1 MLDQERKQHAP
12 KLRRKRTA
20 RIPGYIDER
29 KTADELG
36 VSVHTLKKWRV
47 QGRGPAY
54 VKFARHIQYRTESV
68 RSWLE
73 SCEISPIRE
82 QIAAA

>member
-1 MLDQERKQHAP
+1 MSDQERKQGAP
-12 KLRRKRTA
+12 KAKRKRFA

-36 VSVHTLKKWRV
+36 VSVHTLKKWRI

-54 VKFARHIQYRTESV
+54 VKFARHIQYRIESV
-68 RSWLE
+68 AAWLK
-73 SCEISPIRE
+73 SCEINPVRE
-82 QIAAA
+82 TISA

>member
-1 MLDQERKQHAP
+1 MSDQER
-12 KLRRKRTA
+12 TA
-20 RIPGYIDER
+20 LIPGYIDER
-29 KTADELG
+29 ETADELG

-54 VKFARHIQYRTESV
+54 VKFARHVRYRTESIAA
-68 RSWLE
+68 WLE
-73 SCEISPIRE
+73 SREVTPIRE